1 MSCNL
6 RIGCFFFFL
15 ILSIKLFP
23 KKIDE
28 FGRVDDMKFEMRRIF
43 YWQKRSCS
51 IWGTFGSEIR
61 VEVIFEIFPK
71 CWSVISTI

>member
-1 MSCNL
+1 VNRL
-6 RIGCFFFFL
+6 FFFFL

-43 YWQKRSCS
+43 YWQNGLAQFGERSVVR
-51 IWGTFGSEIR
+51 FGLRSFSR
-61 VEVIFEIFPK
+61 FFQNVGR
-71 CWSVISTI
+71 